1 MIFKDLSLSNEI
13 LRAIDAMG
21 HTHATQIQKETIP
34 HILNRLDVI
43 GCAQTGTGKTGA
55 FTIPILDVLANKKV
69 QKQKQ
74 IKAIVLAPTRELA
87 IQIDESFGNYGKN
100 LPLNHIAIFG
110 GVSQVNQINALKK
123 GVDIL
128 TATPGRLLDLINQ
141 GYIDLSKIDFLVLD
155 EADHMLDMGF
165 INDIKKILK
174 ILPVERQTLFFSAT
188 MPNEIRKFAATIL
201 KNPKEVNVTPISSTA
216 KTVTQELYFVD
227 KIDKQ
232 SLLIELLKNKMNSQS
247 LVFTRT
253 KYGADKLVKKLLKV
267 GIKASA
273 IHGNKSQGNRQ
284 RVLSDFKRNNISVL
298 IATDIAARGIDIN
311 ELPYVINYELP
322 SIPETYVH
330 RIGRTG
336 RAGNNGVAVS
346 FCDKDERKDLIG
358 IQKLLGFTIPVIINN

>member
-1 MIFKDLSLSNEI
+1 MNFKELNLSSKILS
-13 LRAIDAMG
+13 AIDFMG
-21 HTHATQIQKETIP
+21 HTRATQIQKETIP
-34 HILNRLDVI
+34 HILNGYDVI

-55 FTIPILDVLANKKV
+55 FTIPILEILANKKV
-69 QKQKQ
+69 HSRKL
-74 IKAIVLAPTRELA
+74 IKVLVLAPTRELA
-87 IQIDESFGNYGKN
+87 IQIDDSFENYGKN
-100 LPLNHIAIFG
+100 LSLNHIAIFG
-110 GVSQVNQINALKK
+110 GVSQVNQIAALKK

-128 TATPGRLLDLINQ
+128 TATPGRLLDLIKQ
-141 GYIDLSKIDFLVLD
+141 GYIDLSRIEFLVLD

-165 INDIKKILK
+165 VNDIKKILK
-174 ILPVERQTLFFSAT
+174 ILPTERQTLFFSAT
-188 MPNEIRKFAATIL
+188 MPNEIKKFAGTIL
-201 KNPKEVNVTPISSTA
+201 KKPKEVNVTPISSTA

-232 SLLIELLKNKMNSQS
+232 NLLIELLKRKTNSQS

-253 KYGADKLVKKLLKV
+253 KHGADKLVKRLLKV

-346 FCDKDERKDLIG
+346 FCDKDERKDLMG